1 MVRHI
6 PGNPRIIVKNMAGA
20 GSLIAATYIGVRA
33 PKDGSV
39 FGTFDRG
46 LPLNALLKLI
56 PVPFD
61 PFKMTWL
68 GSMSSS
74 KDEAFMF
81 VCAPTARTRP
91 SRT

>member
-46 LPLNALLKLI
+46 LPLNALL
-56 PVPFD
+56 
-61 PFKMTWL
+61 
-68 GSMSSS
+68 S
-74 KDEAFMF
+74 
-81 VCAPTARTRP
+81 
-91 SRT
+91 